1 MCPLR
6 ISHLILTESV
16 RKNNTETVVSKD
28 GLSQLTATAFLDFFF
43 FFLSVERSLRSLFS
57 EREINASKD

>member
-43 FFLSVERSLRSLFS
+43 FLSVERSLRSLFS
-57 EREINASKD
+57 EREINAPKD

>member
-43 FFLSVERSLRSLFS
+43 FKR
-57 EREINASKD
+57 

>member
-43 FFLSVERSLRSLFS
+43 LSVERSLRSLFS
-57 EREINASKD
+57 EREINAPKD